1 MTPRGGPGLMR
12 ARRLSVA
19 CSLPVVALLALG
31 PVAFAA
37 PPPTTPVP
45 QPVDPNGPGIGDPNA
60 PKFPPLVA
68 DAGTG
73 LGIIRVLPGAV
84 QTNSP
89 GLTDEDEK
97 KLPRQAVGELGLGL
111 ASAQVNS
118 QAVQAFERAIAE
130 SSPFGFA
137 VNGRAPRLP
146 GALAQMAIP
155 DNPQPASGGLTPP
168 ASPLD
173 PLVKLGLLEGSV
185 HARWDERL
193 GPCVEPVADARTSLA
208 SLSAVNVIPA
218 LPGLLGKDGAGS
230 LLRLPE
236 TLSARST
243 VRLVDVPGRQG
254 KAVQATSTLQ
264 VASIQL
270 LAGTPGEVRIEVVSA
285 PKLVATSTGEAK
297 TSTVKYEAPV
307 LRISRGGKEI
317 GRLDANAPKLDVPVP
332 GPLPGGDALRQLD
345 IGVLRLSIAQVNEK
359 REGSA
364 VGAVARLLDLQLLP
378 TDLVKLPGLP
388 TSLVQISLGEQ
399 VVRAAAPAGGYVCRA
414 VGPGPTSGTPAPG
427 PAPQPRN
434 PVPPLAYTSG
444 AYSTVPLLWT
454 GMILLLCGVIVVA
467 ALPRRRVKG

>member
-1 MTPRGGPGLMR
+1 MR
-12 ARRLSVA
+12 ARRLA
-19 CSLPVVALLALG
+19 VVCAVPAVVLLALG
-31 PVAFAA
+31 PVAGAA

-45 QPVDPNGPGIGDPNA
+45 SPVDPNGPGISDPNA

-97 KLPRQAVGELGLGL
+97 KLPKQAAGELGLGL

-118 QAVQAFERAIAE
+118 QAVQSFERAIAE

-146 GALAQMAIP
+146 GSLAQLAIP
-155 DNPQPASGGLTPP
+155 DNPEPLSGGLTPP

-173 PLVKLGLLEGSV
+173 ALVKLGLLQGSV
-185 HARWDERL
+185 HARWDEKL
-193 GPCVEPVADARTSLA
+193 GPCVEPIADSRTSLA
-208 SLSAVNVIPA
+208 SLSAVNVLPA
-218 LPGLLGKDGAGS
+218 IPGLLNGGS
-230 LLRLPE
+230 LLRLPD

-254 KAVQATSTLQ
+254 KAVQATSTVQ

-270 LAGTPGEVRIEVVSA
+270 LAGTPGEVRIDVVSA
-285 PKLVATSTGEAK
+285 PKLVATSTGDAK

-307 LRISRGGKEI
+307 LRVSRGGKEL
-317 GRLDANAPKLDVPVP
+317 GKLDAAAPKLDVPVS
-332 GPLPGGDALRQLD
+332 GPLPGADALKLLD

-359 REGSA
+359 RDGAA

-378 TDLVKLPGLP
+378 TDALKLPGLP

-399 VVRAAAPAGGYVCRA
+399 VVRAAAPAGGYVCKA
-414 VGPGPTSGTPAPG
+414 ITPAPSSPG
-427 PAPQPRN
+427 PAPAPAPQGKEKP
-434 PVPPLAYTSG
+434 PPLAYTSA
-444 AYSTVPLLWT
+444 AYQTVPLLWT

-467 ALPRRRVKG
+467 ALPRRRQRG

>member
-1 MTPRGGPGLMR
+1 MR
-12 ARRLSVA
+12 ARRLSIVCA
-19 CSLPVVALLALG
+19 LPAVVLLALG
-31 PVAFAA
+31 PVAGAA

-45 QPVDPNGPGIGDPNA
+45 GPVDPNQPPITDPNA

-89 GLTDEDEK
+89 GLTDEDEQ
-97 KLPRQAVGELGLGL
+97 KLPKQAVGELGLGL

-118 QAVQAFERAIAE
+118 QAVQFFERAIAE
-130 SSPFGFA
+130 SSPAGFA

-146 GALAQMAIP
+146 GSLAQMAIP
-155 DNPQPASGGLTPP
+155 DNPKPLTGGLTPP

-173 PLVKLGLLEGSV
+173 ALVKLGLLEGSV
-185 HARWDERL
+185 HARWDEKL
-193 GPCVEPVADARTSLA
+193 GPCVEPISDARTSLA

-218 LPGLLGKDGAGS
+218 VPGLLPGGGA
-230 LLRLPE
+230 LLRLPD

-254 KAVQATSTLQ
+254 KAVQATSTVQ

-270 LAGTPGEVRIEVVSA
+270 LAGTPGEVRIDVVSA
-285 PKLVATSTGEAK
+285 PKLVATSTGDAK

-307 LRISRGGKEI
+307 LRISRGGKEL
-317 GRLDANAPKLDVPVP
+317 GKLDAAAPKLDVPVS

-345 IGVLRLSIAQVNEK
+345 IGVLRLTIAQVNEK
-359 REGSA
+359 RDGAA
-364 VGAVARLLDLQLLP
+364 VGAVARLLDVALLP
-378 TDLVKLPGLP
+378 TDALKLPGLP

-399 VVRAAAPAGGYVCRA
+399 VVRAAAPAGGYVCKA
-414 VGPGPTSGTPAPG
+414 VTPATSS
-427 PAPQPRN
+427 PAPAPPPARGKDA
-434 PVPPLAYTSG
+434 PPPLAYTSA

-467 ALPRRRVKG
+467 ALPRRRRTG